1 MNSGIM
7 SVAQRMQRL
16 GRDGDTILAHINP
29 EEAMNLMAMGGR
41 GSINPATGLPEF
53 APVDPLYY
61 LSVNPDVM
69 VAAQNATRAQGIQP
83 GEDFTAAMNE
93 YAQAHYDRFGQ
104 TEGRAA
110 SKATAP
116 EATVDTIQRFEEDPQ
131 AFADFYGGRNPNV
144 AAAVGTDPQ
153 DLLRHYLQ
161 FGVGETDFSG
171 SPDVGRLTDPSQIVA
186 PPETFDAAY
195 YAANNPGV
203 VSVYGTAPDRL
214 YRHFIDY
221 GQAEGRL
228 GKAPGTE
235 DEEDNIVGGG
245 TTTGGGRAEPTLGNP
260 IFPNMADLPATPDG
274 RAFSPRS
281 VGDVFTPADRSGIET
296 IRPEDA
302 TQRLA
307 DQGVGIRFYLMVPD
321 ENGVMQKQYVPPGT
335 PGAIR
340 EVQGVYG
347 TYGGEFDFFPNE
359 LGTIPAELDVEG
371 ILNRGSN

>member
-1 MNSGIM
+1 MNNGIM

-29 EEAMNLMAMGGR
+29 QEARNLMAMGGR

-53 APVDPLYY
+53 APIDPLYY

-69 VAAQNATRAQGIQP
+69 NAAQAATRAQGIQP

-93 YAQAHYDRFGQ
+93 YAQAHYDSFGQ
-104 TEGRAA
+104 SEGRAA
-110 SKATAP
+110 DASTAP
-116 EATVDTIQRFEEDPQ
+116 QDTRQTIADFERDPQ
-131 AFADFYGGRNPNV
+131 AFADFYGGRNPIV
-144 AAAVGTDPQ
+144 AEAVGTDPR

-171 SPDVGRLTDPSQIVA
+171 SPDIGRLTNPSQIVA

-195 YAANNPGV
+195 YAANNPDV
-203 VSVYGTAPDRL
+203 VGVYGTAPDRL
-214 YRHFIDY
+214 YRHFIDF
-221 GQAEGRL
+221 GQAAGRL
-228 GKAPGTE
+228 GKAPSTE
-235 DEEDNIVGGG
+235 GEEGMID
-245 TTTGGGRAEPTLGNP
+245 GGGRVTPTLGNP
-260 IFPNMADLPATPDG
+260 IFANMADLPATPDG

-321 ENGVMQKQYVPPGT
+321 ESGVMQKQYVPPGT

>member
-1 MNSGIM
+1 MMNNGIM

-29 EEAMNLMAMGGR
+29 QEAMNLMAMGGR

-53 APVDPLYY
+53 APIDPLYY
-61 LSVNPDVM
+61 LSVNPAVM
-69 VAAQNATRAQGIQP
+69 QQAKMATRAAGIAP
-83 GEDFTAAMNE
+83 GEDFQANMFRI
-93 YAQAHYDRFGQ
+93 AQEHYDNFGEA
-104 TEGRAA
+104 EGRAPDA
-110 SKATAP
+110 SLAP
-116 EATVDTIQRFEEDPQ
+116 GPSTDFD
-131 AFADFYGGRNPNV
+131 ADFYAARNPNIV
-144 AAAVGTDPQ
+144 AAIGDDPQ
-153 DLLRHYLQ
+153 DLKRHYLQ
-161 FGVGETDFSG
+161 FGVADTVYSG
-171 SPDVGRLTDPSQIVA
+171 DDTQGRLGNPNQVVA
-186 PPETFDAAY
+186 PPSETFDGAF
-195 YAANNPGV
+195 YAANNPDV

-228 GKAPGTE
+228 GMAPSTE
-235 DEEDNIVGGG
+235 GEEDNVAG
-245 TTTGGGRAEPTLGNP
+245 GGGRATPTLGNP
-260 IFPNMADLPATPDG
+260 TFPAMADLPATPDG
-274 RAFSPRS
+274 RAFSPTS